1 MELRHLRYYTAVAE
15 ELHFGRAAKRL
26 GIAQPALSQQIRQLE
41 RELGVAL
48 LLRANRRVSLTGAGA
63 VFLERAKATLEQA
76 NEAIRLA
83 RQAGQGETG
92 QISVGVVTSA
102 LYGIFPDVVRVFRQR
117 YPEVHLTLHE
127 LSAMEQKQAF
137 RTGRIQV
144 SFLRPPLDD
153 AELSLRVIH
162 EEPWL
167 VALPSAHRMTA
178 SARVP
183 LRSLEGQPFILF
195 PRELAAGLYD
205 QIIAMC
211 QRAGFSPKIVQEAQ
225 MQTIVSL
232 VAAGIGI
239 ALVPASLENLRRQ
252 GVSYRPLKGA
262 TPKVQLAV
270 VWRKDDTS
278 PVLRSFLS
286 VVREVGGV

>member
-1 MELRHLRYYTAVAE
+1 MELRHLRYYTALAE

-41 RELGVAL
+41 QELGVEL
-48 LLRANRRVSLTGAGA
+48 VLRGNRRVRLTSAGT
-63 VFLERAKATLEQA
+63 VFLDRARTTLEQA
-76 NEAIRLA
+76 SEAVRLA
-83 RQAGQGETG
+83 QQAGRGEIG
-92 QISVGVVTSA
+92 HIAVGVVTSA

-117 YPEVHLTLHE
+117 YKDVHLTLHE
-127 LSAMEQKQAF
+127 LTLVDQTQAL
-137 RTGRIQV
+137 RAGRIQV
-144 SFLRPPLDD
+144 SFLRPPLEDP
-153 AELSLRVIH
+153 ELSMRTIH

-167 VALPSAHRMTA
+167 VALPSTHRLTK

-183 LRSLEGQPFILF
+183 LRSLAGHPFILF
-195 PRELAAGLYD
+195 PRELASGLYD
-205 QIIAMC
+205 QIISMC
-211 QRAGFSPKIVQEAQ
+211 QRAGFSPKVVQEAQ

-239 ALVPASLENLRRQ
+239 ALVPASLENLRRR

-270 VWRKDDTS
+270 VWRRDDTS
-278 PVLRSFLS
+278 PLLRSFLA
-286 VVREVGGV
+286 VVKEVAG

>member
-1 MELRHLRYYTAVAE
+1 MELRHLRYYSALAE

-41 RELGVAL
+41 QELGVEL
-48 LLRANRRVSLTGAGA
+48 VLRGNRRVRLTSAGT
-63 VFLERAKATLEQA
+63 VFLDRARTTLEQA
-76 NEAIRLA
+76 SEAVRLA
-83 RQAGQGETG
+83 QQAGRGEIG
-92 QISVGVVTSA
+92 HIAVGVVTSA

-117 YPEVHLTLHE
+117 YKDVHLTLHE
-127 LSAMEQKQAF
+127 LTLVDQTQAL
-137 RTGRIQV
+137 RAGRIQV
-144 SFLRPPLDD
+144 SFLRPPLEDP
-153 AELSLRVIH
+153 ELSMRTIH

-167 VALPSAHRMTA
+167 VALPSTHRLTK

-183 LRSLEGQPFILF
+183 LRSLAGHPFILF
-195 PRELAAGLYD
+195 PRELASGLYD

-211 QRAGFSPKIVQEAQ
+211 QHAGFSPKVVQEAQ

-239 ALVPASLENLRRQ
+239 ALVPASLENLRRR

-278 PVLRSFLS
+278 PLLRSFLA
-286 VVREVGGV
+286 VVKEVAG

>member
-1 MELRHLRYYTAVAE
+1 MELRHLRYYSALAE

-41 RELGVAL
+41 QELGVEL
-48 LLRANRRVSLTGAGA
+48 VLRGNRRVRLTSAGT
-63 VFLERAKATLEQA
+63 VFLDRARTTLEQA
-76 NEAIRLA
+76 SEAVRLA
-83 RQAGQGETG
+83 QQAGRGEIG
-92 QISVGVVTSA
+92 HIAVGVVTSA
-102 LYGIFPDVVRVFRQR
+102 LYGIFPDVARVFRQR
-117 YPEVHLTLHE
+117 YKDVHLTLHE
-127 LSAMEQKQAF
+127 LTLVDQTQAL
-137 RTGRIQV
+137 RAGRIQV
-144 SFLRPPLDD
+144 SFLRPPLEDP
-153 AELSLRVIH
+153 ELSMRTIH

-167 VALPSAHRMTA
+167 VALPSTHRLTK

-183 LRSLEGQPFILF
+183 LRSLAGHPFILF
-195 PRELAAGLYD
+195 PRELASGLYD

-211 QRAGFSPKIVQEAQ
+211 QHAGFSPKVVQEAQ

-239 ALVPASLENLRRQ
+239 ALVPASLENLRRR

-278 PVLRSFLS
+278 PLLRSFLA
-286 VVREVGGV
+286 VVKEVAG